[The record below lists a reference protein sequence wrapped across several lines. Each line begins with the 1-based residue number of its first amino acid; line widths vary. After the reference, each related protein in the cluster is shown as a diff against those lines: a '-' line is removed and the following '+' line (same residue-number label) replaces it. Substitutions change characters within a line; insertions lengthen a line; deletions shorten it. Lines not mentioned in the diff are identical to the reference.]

1 MKYLFCRVYLVI
13 ILISPVLILPSAHSI
28 CPTYNCLDTF
38 LLLAHKWKSDNLV
51 LDLKINGQFEGRI
64 NDEPIQ
70 GFWDVVD
77 DQNVLQLS
85 NDPIDEFVFKIEYSI
100 SAIGYNSLELID
112 YEGEEFSLQPIN

>member
-1 MKYLFCRVYLVI
+1 MKYLSYRVCLVI
-13 ILISPVLILPSAHSI
+13 ILISPVLVLPSAHSI
-28 CPTYNCLDTF
+28 CPTSYCLDTF
-38 LLLAHKWKSDNLV
+38 LLLAHKWKSDNLI

-64 NDEPIQ
+64 NNAPIQ

-112 YEGEEFSLQPIN
+112 YGGEEFSLQTVN